1 MVIHKDEIAKVVITW
16 LMVLLL
22 SIGYTIGWSAVHS
35 MLVKR
40 MGVEYL
46 PYTYIGISLL
56 GVFGSSVYLM
66 FADMVRRDR
75 LLMIFSLV
83 TAIMLLLARTLVA
96 TNQADEKGISIQ
108 LVLFFVVVFFAQGV
122 GNSTL
127 GTQVWTIINDL
138 FRPSQGRRLYPIVGT
153 AGTIGGIA
161 GGFSIHFLA
170 NSFGTPNLVF
180 VWAGAI
186 LILIPL
192 TWWLRK
198 LFGGELLGKKAGSAS
213 VQPAASRLLEGWT
226 FFRSSQMAVTLGF
239 IAIMFWIVGSLADF
253 QFTRIMNAS
262 FSSEAELAGFYGFYG
277 MMINITG
284 LVLQIFI
291 GSYLI
296 RRIGVSRGLCALPL
310 TVLAGFGLIASF
322 FTFYAGLFLRTT
334 WDMVASTLQ
343 GNSYQLAL
351 GVIPGALRARVRGF
365 IDGVINPLGGIL
377 GGLIILLLN
386 RTFTSSN
393 VSGWHDPVT
402 LCGFA
407 LASLWIIV
415 VARSQKHYI
424 GMIADNLRSNEQRT
438 VMDAIDCLV
447 EPGTAS
453 ADTMLDEV
461 ASMSDPIKRAAVAR
475 VRCGITGK
483 KSLQALYGTLNDP
496 VAHVRA
502 EALHSITHLLRK
514 RSLPTEAFDILRRVI
529 ESDPEPAIRVDAL
542 KLVLADSLK
551 LLLLKKP
558 NGEWQKMAQ
567 RLLQNRAAPVRRRVV
582 EAIGILNTEMRT
594 LLNTMPPATVRAA
607 SLKALWD
614 EPLMVTVARATLLA
628 NTEMRAL
635 LEPMLSD
642 ESAVVRAA
650 TAQALWDEPEM
661 RTRARATLA
670 ALIEENDPEARR
682 AALVASHLVADCPDL
697 EAATQKLTSPDAV
710 SRILAKAAIIRFST
724 NTKQKE
730 EAITVLRDIMA
741 DESNCEL
748 LQEEIVP
755 LLPSLGEEAAD
766 EILFTVARLAEE
778 KRAHATNIINHFY
791 DVLNNR
797 VSLGE
802 IMKHSKTVF

>member
-40 MGVEYL
+40 MGMEYL

-83 TAIMLLLARTLVA
+83 TGIMLLLARTLVA
-96 TNQADEKGISIQ
+96 TNQADEKGISLP

-138 FRPSQGRRLYPIVGT
+138 FRPSQGRRIYPIVGT

-161 GGFSIHFLA
+161 GGFLIHFLA
-170 NSFGTPNLVF
+170 NSFGTANLV
-180 VWAGAI
+180 VIWAVAI

-198 LFGGELLGKKAGSAS
+198 LFGGELLGKKAGATK

-226 FFRSSQMAVTLGF
+226 FFRESQMSVTLGF

-262 FSSEAELAGFYGFYG
+262 FPSEADLAGFYGFYG

-284 LVLQIFI
+284 LVLQLFV

-310 TVLAGFGLIASF
+310 TVLAGFAIIASF

-351 GVIPGALRARVRGF
+351 GVIPGTLRARVRGF

-377 GGLIILLLN
+377 GGLLILFL
-386 RTFTSSN
+386 RTFASSN
-393 VSGWHDPVT
+393 ISGWYDPVT
-402 LCGFA
+402 LCGIA

-424 GMIADNLRSNEQRT
+424 GMISENLKSPEHRT

-453 ADTMLDEV
+453 ADSMLNEV
-461 ASMSDPIKRAAVAR
+461 ASMTDPIKRAAVAR
-475 VRCGITGK
+475 VRSGITSK
-483 KSLQALYGTLNDP
+483 KSLQSLYSTLNDP

-502 EALHSITHLLRK
+502 EALHSITHILRK
-514 RSLPTEAFDILRRVI
+514 RSLPADAFDILYRVI

-542 KLVLADSLK
+542 KLVLADTLK
-551 LLLLKKP
+551 LFLLKKP
-558 NGEWQKMAQ
+558 SGEWQKMAQ
-567 RLLQNRAAPVRRRVV
+567 RLLKNHAAPVRTRVV
-582 EAIGILNTEMRT
+582 EAIGMLNAEMRT
-594 LLNTMPPATVRAA
+594 LLNSMTPATVRAA
-607 SLKALWD
+607 TTQALWD
-614 EPLMVTVARATLLA
+614 EPLRVTVARATLAA
-628 NTEMRAL
+628 NTDMRVL

-650 TAQALWDEPEM
+650 TAQALWDESGM

-670 ALIEENDPEARR
+670 ALLGESEPEAHR

-697 EAATQKLTSPDAV
+697 EAATRRLSSPDAV
-710 SRILAKAAIIRFST
+710 SRILAGAAIIRFST
-724 NTKQKE
+724 DSKLQE
-730 EAITVLRDIMA
+730 EGIKVIREIMA
-741 DESNCEL
+741 DESNNQL

-755 LLPSLGEEAAD
+755 LLPNLGDEAAD
-766 EILFTVARLAEE
+766 EIIFTVARLSEE
-778 KRAHATNIINHFY
+778 KSAHASSTLNHFY